1 MKYLP
6 VPFLL
11 ASMLLLGCSEPDVTL
26 NADHDVQSNVVVAD
40 PAHNSRNSLDW
51 DGLYQGVL
59 PCADCEGRKT
69 KLTLHQDG
77 SYQLETQYLGKSDEV
92 FREQG
97 TFEWDSSGQIV
108 QLQRPQ
114 PGGDQFFV
122 GENRLWQLDMA
133 GQRVTGELAEHYQLQ
148 KAPPAELATAPLAG
162 TRWQLTELMGQQL
175 PADNPAYIV
184 FSSTEPRVY
193 GNAGCNRFFGG
204 YELSSDTLRLRLSGI
219 GMTQMACLHDTIEP
233 EFSEVLQ
240 SFDNFNLT
248 DDSLTLNRARMAP
261 LARFTAAGPA
271 EE

>member
-1 MKYLP
+1 MNYLP
-6 VPFLL
+6 ASFLV
-11 ASMLLLGCSEPDVTL
+11 ASMLLLGCAEPDVSSS
-26 NADHDVQSNVVVAD
+26 ADHGATAAVAD
-40 PAHNSRNSLDW
+40 PAHNSRNALDW
-51 DGLYQGVL
+51 DGRYEGIL
-59 PCADCEGRKT
+59 PCADCEGVKT
-69 KLTLHQDG
+69 KLILQQDG
-77 SYQLETQYLGKSDEV
+77 QYQLQTQYLGKSNEV

-97 TFEWDSSGQIV
+97 TFEWDSSGQII

-133 GQRVTGELAEHYQLQ
+133 GQRITGELAEHYQLH
-148 KAPPAELATAPLAG
+148 KAPPAELAIAPLAG

-184 FSSTEPRVY
+184 FSATEARVY

-204 YELSSDTLRLRLSGI
+204 YELNTEQMRLRLSGI
-219 GMTQMACLHDTIEP
+219 GMTQMACLQDTIEP

-271 EE
+271 EK

>member
-1 MKYLP
+1 MNYLP
-6 VPFLL
+6 ASFLV
-11 ASMLLLGCSEPDVTL
+11 ASMLLLGCAEPDVSL
-26 NADHDVQSNVVVAD
+26 SADNGATAAVAD
-40 PAHNSRNSLDW
+40 AAHNSRNALDW
-51 DGLYQGVL
+51 DGRYEGVL
-59 PCADCEGRKT
+59 PCADCEGIKT
-69 KLTLHQDG
+69 KLTLQQDG
-77 SYQLETQYLGKSDEV
+77 RYQLESQYLGKSNQV

-97 TFEWDSSGQIV
+97 TFEWDSSGQII

-133 GQRVTGELAEHYQLQ
+133 GQRITGELAEQYQLH
-148 KAPPAELATAPLAG
+148 KAPPAELASAPLAG
-162 TRWQLTELMGQQL
+162 TRWQLTELMGQPL
-175 PADNPAYIV
+175 SANNPAYIV

-193 GNAGCNRFFGG
+193 GNAGCNRFFGS
-204 YELSSDTLRLRLSGI
+204 YELNTGQMRLRLSGI
-219 GMTQMACLHDTIEP
+219 GMTQMACMQDTIEP

-271 EE
+271 EK